1 MLSVAVAGLASP
13 LTATLTGTGVAPSG
27 SATLSPALTFSQ
39 NLGTTSASQPVT
51 LTNPGGS
58 GSLLISNIGITGTN
72 ATNFAQTNNCGG
84 NLAAGASCT
93 INVTFTPPATTGLR
107 SATLSVTSSAPALS
121 VSLSGTGT
129 QAAVV
134 FSPAQPAGLMT
145 LAADTTVKNGT
156 LTVTNTGNGP
166 LTITALPTV
175 ARLTGTGTFA
185 VINVGTT
192 CTATAVVAA
201 NGGTCAIHIRYT
213 PPTTGGVMSTA
224 QVTVTGSGGAQSQY
238 NVTVSAN

>member
-1 MLSVAVAGLASP
+1 
-13 LTATLTGTGVAPSG
+13 
-27 SATLSPALTFSQ
+27 
-39 NLGTTSASQPVT
+39 
-51 LTNPGGS
+51 
-58 GSLLISNIGITGTN
+58 
-72 ATNFAQTNNCGG
+72 
-84 NLAAGASCT
+84 
-93 INVTFTPPATTGLR
+93 
-107 SATLSVTSSAPALS
+107 
-121 VSLSGTGT
+121 
-129 QAAVV
+129 
-134 FSPAQPAGLMT
+134 MT